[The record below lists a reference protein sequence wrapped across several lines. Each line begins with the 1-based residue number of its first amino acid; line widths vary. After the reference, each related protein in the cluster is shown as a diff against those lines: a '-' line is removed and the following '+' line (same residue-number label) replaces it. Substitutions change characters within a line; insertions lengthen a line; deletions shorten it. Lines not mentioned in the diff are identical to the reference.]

1 MSRKF
6 TFEEIRNIFD
16 SVGLR
21 LIDTES
27 HGIDYRYDCMDDDG
41 YLYKRTAH
49 TCQHTISKNKRY
61 SANIEHTFSTRN
73 PYFYD
78 NMLLYMDKV
87 KDSGTVLLTP
97 REQIENIDQRLR
109 FRCGICGS
117 EFDLTWHS
125 FMHKQDKC
133 CNVCFRQKRTKGETN
148 TKHIDTNKF
157 HVQAMKNGVVIL
169 DGPQIKYH
177 DKITVQ
183 DKEGYRGKTSPA
195 VIMRGEGFE
204 RFGYRNPYALDN
216 ARLFAFKHKWD
227 CVIYNQEY
235 KGTKHPFVVMCSCG
249 NDFLVDM
256 GHFIDGKYQCN
267 ECRVKQ
273 SAIATKVELWLNLN
287 KIEYI
292 KEKRFNDCIYQKTL
306 PFDFYLPKY
315 NACIEVDGIGHYRPV
330 NFSGD
335 KTEAQKSFEVRKIT
349 DEIKTKYCADMG
361 IPLLR
366 LPFWVLEK
374 DDHDSMLKD
383 FIKSLSVESDDLN
396 K

>member
-6 TFEEIRNIFD
+6 TFEEIEDIFNK
-16 SVGLR
+16 VGLKV
-21 LIDTES
+21 LDTES
-27 HGIDYRYDCMDDDG
+27 KGIDYKYDCEDSEG
-41 YLYKRTAH
+41 YLYKRSAH
-49 TCQHTISKNKRY
+49 TCQHTLNKHKRY
-61 SANIEHTFSTRN
+61 CANVEHTFSTKN

-78 NMLLYMDKV
+78 NMLLYMDKI
-87 KDSGTVLLTP
+87 KNSGTKLLTQK
-97 REQIENIDQRLR
+97 EQINNVDQRLR
-109 FRCGICGS
+109 FKCGICGR

-125 FMHKQDKC
+125 FVHKQDKC
-133 CNVCFRQKRTKGETN
+133 CNICFRQKRSKGETN
-148 TKHIDTNKF
+148 TKHINTNKF
-157 HVQAMKNGVVIL
+157 HEQAIKNGIIIL

-183 DKEGYRGKTSPA
+183 DKEGYRGVTSPA

-235 KGTKHPFVVMCSCG
+235 KGYGHPFKVMCSCG
-249 NDFLVDM
+249 NDFMVDM
-256 GHFIDGKYQCN
+256 DHFVVGKYQCN

-287 KIEYI
+287 RIDYV
-292 KEKRFNDCIYQKTL
+292 KEKRFDDCFYKNTL

-330 NFSGD
+330 NFGGNKED
-335 KTEAQKSFEVRKIT
+335 AKKSFEERKLI
-349 DEIKTKYCADMG
+349 DKIKTEYCKNQN
-361 IPLLR
+361 ISLLR
-366 LPFWVLEK
+366 IPFWVLEK
-374 DDHDSMLKD
+374 DEHEQILKE
-383 FIKSLSVESDDLN
+383 FINNLPIERDELN